1 MMLHK
6 ISDFCKKI
14 DSIKAMS
21 DRLMDVKYNQ
31 PKSPQRDITVKELID
46 VIQSDCYIV
55 SQDKQ
60 DYSKEKDA

>member
-14 DSIKAMS
+14 DTIKAMS

-31 PKSPQRDITVKELID
+31 PKSPQRDIIVKELID